1 MFLIILISEL
11 YTANLPKE
19 HQKVRNRFITFI
31 NNTIS
36 LAYNLVILI
45 LIVGLFL
52 QCNKKSNEKKTN
64 EIITLAPVKSD
75 TSDNLFLNIPLNNLK
90 MDHGTIAKNQMLST
104 LLSPYNINGGKLAQ
118 LAMHN
123 RDIFDVRK
131 MRSGHEYTIL
141 YREDSIKVAE
151 YLAYRQSAYQYYVFN
166 FKDTGSIYSYSLPID
181 TIEKTFGSKI
191 TGSLIQT
198 LIDNGIPGELGF
210 KLSEILAWQVD
221 FFKIRKDD
229 WVKVIYDEYYVHG
242 KLAEIGRIKA
252 VEFSWMG
259 TPYFGFYYH
268 QDADNQYFDDKGK
281 SLRKAFLK
289 APLDF
294 SRISSRY
301 TLKRFHPVQKI
312 WKAHLGTDYAAPT
325 GTPIKS
331 VGDGLVIEAGYGRG
345 NGNYIKVKHNETYTT
360 QYLHMSK
367 MSPSARRGKTVR
379 QGQIIGYV
387 GSTGLATGPHLCF
400 RFWKNGKQIDPF
412 TVKTP
417 PTIPIKKEHEVAF
430 EKTKT
435 TYIAIFD
442 KIDIQST
449 EKKD

>member
-1 MFLIILISEL
+1 MFLLILNSEL
-11 YTANLPKE
+11 YSANLPKV
-19 HQKVRNRFITFI
+19 HRKVSNRFISFI

-36 LAYNLVILI
+36 ITYNLFFFVVTI
-45 LIVGLFL
+45 GLFN
-52 QCNKKSNEKKTN
+52 QCGPNADDKHNK
-64 EIITLAPVKSD
+64 EIITIAPLTSD
-75 TSDNLFLNIPLNNLK
+75 TVNHVFLDIPLGDLK
-90 MDHGTIAKNQMLST
+90 LYNGIIAKNQ
-104 LLSPYNINGGKLAQ
+104 LLSHLLEPYGIDGGLLAQ
-118 LAMHN
+118 MTSEN
-123 RDIFDVRK
+123 KGIFDVRK

-141 YREDSIKVAE
+141 YKADSTNKAE
-151 YLAYRQSAYQYYVFN
+151 YLAYRQSAYQYYIFN
-166 FKDTGSIYSYSLPID
+166 FKDSGSIYSYTLPID

-191 TGSLIQT
+191 SGSLIQT

-259 TPYFGFYYH
+259 TPYYGIYYN
-268 QDADNQYFDDKGK
+268 QDEDNQYFDDKGK

-294 SRISSRY
+294 SRISSKY

-325 GTPIKS
+325 GTPIKA

-345 NGNYIKVKHNETYTT
+345 NGNYVKVKHNETYTT

-367 MSPSARRGKTVR
+367 IAPSAKRGKSVR
-379 QGQIIGYV
+379 QGQVIGYV

-417 PTIPIKKEHEVAF
+417 PTIPIKKEHESAF
-430 EKTKT
+430 ESTKSK
-435 TYIAIFD
+435 YIAVFN
-442 KIDIQST
+442 KIVIQT
-449 EKKD
+449 ETK

>member
-1 MFLIILISEL
+1 MFLILLISKL

-36 LAYNLVILI
+36 ITYKFVFVCSAIIL
-45 LIVGLFL
+45 FC
-52 QCNKKSNEKKTN
+52 QCNNRPEEKKRK
-64 EIITLAPVKSD
+64 EIVTLSPIESD
-75 TSDNLFLNIPLNNLK
+75 TSNHLFLDIPLINLK
-90 MDHGTIAKNQMLST
+90 MQHGIITKNEMLST
-104 LLSPYNINGGKLAQ
+104 LLAPFNINGGLLAQ
-118 LAMHN
+118 MAMKN
-123 RDIFDVRK
+123 RAIFDVRK

-141 YREDSIKVAE
+141 YKQDSINVAE
-151 YLAYRQSAYQYYVFN
+151 YLAYRQSAYQYYIFN
-166 FKDTGSIYSYSLPID
+166 FKDTGSIYSYTLPID

-191 TGSLIQT
+191 SGSLIQT
-198 LIDNGIPGELGF
+198 LIDKGIPGELGF

-221 FFKIRKDD
+221 FFKIQKDD

-259 TPYFGFYYH
+259 TAYYGIYYN

-325 GTPIKS
+325 GTPIKT
-331 VGDGLVIEAGYGRG
+331 VGDGLIIEAGNGRG
-345 NGNYIKVKHNETYTT
+345 NGNYVKVKHNETYTT

-367 MSPSARRGKTVR
+367 IATSARKGRTVK

-400 RFWKNGKQIDPF
+400 RFWKNGRQIDPF

-435 TYIAIFD
+435 AYLVIFD
-442 KIDIQST
+442 KIAI
-449 EKKD
+449 